1 MKKIIGSIVATCVLA
16 LLLVA
21 SFACV
26 DIPTEY
32 EVKGI
37 LYVCVIDSDTIF
49 VFDGQPMHID
59 TIVCAPWSE
68 LEADTLVPAASG
80 LRAAIRP

>member
-37 LYVCVIDSDTIF
+37 MYVCMIDSDTIF
-49 VFDGQPMHID
+49 VFDGQPMHVD

-68 LEADTLVPAASG
+68 LEADTIPTPSS
-80 LRAAIRP
+80 